1 MSVTQTQIDEYDS
14 VALIEPLDGWQA
26 GTPAVV
32 QGVRGSMRTIEI
44 TAYDESRDILDHI
57 LIVDVTQLRLVHK
70 HRRPGNATA
79 EIGVD

>member
-32 QGVRGSMRTIEI
+32 QGVRG
-44 TAYDESRDILDHI
+44 L
-57 LIVDVTQLRLVHK
+57 
-70 HRRPGNATA
+70 
-79 EIGVD
+79 